1 MKAFLAILKAR
12 NLEFLR
18 DRATLGWNLLFPVL
32 LITGFAFVFGSDDKA
47 LYKVG
52 VVDAVTSQELVADV
66 AELKYLELVRYPNL
80 EGAMQRL
87 QHHQIDIILGD
98 ADYWLNSDSPKSY
111 VVERMIL
118 SATDEPLEAKPVTGK
133 AIRYLD
139 WVVPGIL
146 GMNMMFSCLFGV
158 GYVIVRYR
166 KNGVLKRFQA
176 TPVSA
181 FSFLG
186 AQVVSRLVVVTLL
199 TSVIFTAMDFMFDF
213 VVLGSRWLMLLVAV
227 LGAASMISLSLLMA
241 SRTQSEEL
249 AGGLLNLITWPMML
263 LSGVWFSLEG
273 SPEAVHWLAALFP
286 LTHMLEAA
294 RSIML
299 DGATLADVAI
309 PLAILVG
316 ITVVALSLA
325 ARLFVWR
332 QN

>member
-1 MKAFLAILKAR
+1 MRSFLAILKAR
-12 NLEFLR
+12 NLEFIR
-18 DRATLGWNLLFPVL
+18 DRATLSWNLLFPVL
-32 LITGFAFVFGSDDKA
+32 LIIGFAFMFGSDDKA

-52 VVDAVTSQELVADV
+52 VVTDTSDPQLVTQVEQLKYVELVS
-66 AELKYLELVRYPNL
+66 YPAL
-80 EGAMQRL
+80 DQAMQKL
-87 QHHQIDIILGD
+87 QHHQIDLILGD
-98 ADYWLNSDSPKSY
+98 GDYWLNSDAPKGY
-111 VVERMIL
+111 IVERMLL
-118 SATDEPLEAKPVTGK
+118 SVIDEPIEAKQVSGD

-181 FSFLG
+181 FSFLS

-199 TSVIFTAMDFMFDF
+199 TSVIFVAMDLMFDF
-213 VVLGSRWLMLLVAV
+213 IVLGSRWLMLLVAI
-227 LGAASMISLSLLMA
+227 LGASSMISVSLLMA

-249 AGGLLNLITWPMML
+249 AGGLLNVVTWPMMM

-273 SPEAVHWLAALFP
+273 SPELVHWLASIFP
-286 LTHMLEAA
+286 LTHMLTAI

-299 DGATLADVAI
+299 DGAGVTAVWPQLVVLSAVTLVC
-309 PLAILVG
+309 LG
-316 ITVVALSLA
+316 LA
-325 ARLFVWR
+325 AKLFVWR
-332 QN
+332 QK